1 MNNFLNFHG
10 CGSKIEPA
18 MPISILNFK
27 WAWHAQFLSY
37 THKTL
42 ENYLSFID
50 EQMILLSFLD
60 ISYQKLA
67 NLEKPI
73 FSLYFRPLTVENSSK
88 STVSGLELREKIG
101 FSKFSH
107 FWLEI

>member
-1 MNNFLNFHG
+1 
-10 CGSKIEPA
+10 
-18 MPISILNFK
+18 MPISILNFE
-27 WAWHAQFLSY
+27 WAWQVQILMY

-50 EQMILLSFLD
+50 EQKILLPFLY

-73 FSLYFRPLTVENSSK
+73 FSLYSRPLTVENPSN
-88 STVSGLELREKIG
+88 STVSGLKLREKIS